1 LFVLAVYFLIMK
13 NLILC
18 LFLLINQTIIFAQKH
33 DNLWKLGESGD
44 LFGFELNFLEGNPK
58 VINQSCD
65 LEMGSSGFT
74 MSNSIGNNVLFYT
87 DGDVILGADDV
98 AIEGGEDITDGKY
111 SGLEFR
117 TSAIPKPN
125 TNNSYLLFFFVRNIS
140 TLQFEELRMIEINMD
155 LNNGLGAVVSKTA
168 IETYN
173 HPTQVQFTM
182 TKHANGRDWWFI
194 TNERLYHQLPLYKT
208 YLIQPDTIIGPRVQ
222 ILGDTAGHCI
232 CYNFSQIG
240 FSLDGSIMYDKP
252 AGPLI
257 NFYHFDRC
265 TGDLS
270 FWKSLTQDINVEIT
284 GGCAISKENKYFY
297 SANGRN
303 YIHQYELQMAD
314 MESSKVTVLDE
325 FKSRGSAVLQFGA
338 DGRIYAPANGEQFG
352 NPNNPTVKFYI
363 EGINFPSRKG
373 IDCTAKLRLIKIGS
387 RESGYLP
394 YYPNY
399 RLGPIDGST
408 CDSLGLNNHP
418 LSNWRWDIEDSTNI
432 RQVTFTD
439 NASYEPTTWHWDFG
453 DGTMSQDTS
462 PVHTY
467 AQNGVYYVCLTV
479 CNANSCDTL
488 CRDVYIGVSGVEE
501 TGIAQ
506 PKELIVYPNPAADIL
521 YLKLQSNQQ
530 CQVQISDLTGKI
542 VLQKEINQ
550 QSGTT
555 LQEINIA
562 HLPIGMYVLTVRDV
576 HGLVGVTKVVVSRE

>member
-1 LFVLAVYFLIMK
+1 LV
-13 NLILC
+13 C
-18 LFLLINQTIIFAQKH
+18 LKSVFLLMKSTIIGVILLVTHTLVYSQKH
-33 DNLWKLGESGD
+33 DNLWKLGESGN
-44 LFGFELNFLEGNPK
+44 LFGFELRFFDGNPK
-58 VINQSCD
+58 VINQSCN
-65 LEMGSSGFT
+65 LEMGGSGFT
-74 MSNSIGNNVLFYT
+74 MSNSNGNNVLFYT
-87 DGDVILGADDV
+87 DGNVILGANDEV
-98 AIEGGEDITDGKY
+98 IAGGEDITDGKY

-125 TNNSYLLFFFVRNIS
+125 TNNSYLLFFFVRNLL

-155 LNNGLGAVVSKTA
+155 LNGGLGAVVSKKA
-168 IETYN
+168 IEIYN
-173 HPTQVQFTM
+173 HPTQVQFTLN
-182 TKHANGRDWWFI
+182 KHANGRDWWFI
-194 TNERLYHQLPLYKT
+194 TNERLNNQLPLYKT

-240 FSLDGSIMYDKP
+240 FSPDGSIMYDKP

-303 YIHQYELQMAD
+303 YIYQYELQMAD

-325 FKSRGSAVLQFGA
+325 FKSRGSSFLQYGA
-338 DGRIYAPANGEQFG
+338 DGRIYAPGNGEQFG
-352 NPNNPTVKFYI
+352 NPNNPTLKYYI

-373 IDCTAKLRLIKIGS
+373 VACGVDFRLIKTGS
-387 RESGYLP
+387 RESGYPP
-394 YYPNY
+394 YHPNY
-399 RLGPIDGST
+399 RLGPIDGSP
-408 CDSLGLNNHP
+408 CDSLGLDNHP
-418 LSNWRWDIEDSTNI
+418 LSNWRWDIEDSTLL

-453 DGTMSQDTS
+453 DGRVSQDTS
-462 PVHTY
+462 PWHIY
-467 AQNGVYYVCLTV
+467 AQDGVYYVCLTV

-488 CRDVYIGVSGVEE
+488 CRYVYVGVSGVEE
-501 TGIAQ
+501 TALAQANEIIA
-506 PKELIVYPNPAADIL
+506 YPNPAADLL
-521 YLKLQSNQQ
+521 YLKLQTNYHSK
-530 CQVQISDLTGKI
+530 VQITDLTGKI
-542 VLQKEINQ
+542 VLQQEIPQKSN
-550 QSGTT
+550 TIP
-555 LQEINIA
+555 QEINIA
-562 HLPIGMYVLTVRDV
+562 HLPIGMYVLSVRDV